1 MTSKMMLTLGTQRS
15 AIREIAAWG
24 AKRKQEIGPENVLD
38 FSLGNPN
45 VPAPDEVAEAILSIV
60 QDSSPVSYNSYT
72 ASPGADDV
80 RGIIADNL
88 NRRFGTDY
96 TAKNLYLT
104 AGAAAALC
112 IALSALVS
120 SDKDEVIVF
129 APYFPEYKVF
139 IEARGATM
147 KVIPARPDFSMH
159 PEDLEEAINENTAAV
174 LINSPNN
181 PSGFV
186 YDEKTIHML
195 SDMLRKKSREFGR
208 PIRIVSD
215 EPYRELA
222 YDVKVPFLPNYY
234 DDTLVCYS
242 WSKSLSLPGER
253 IGYVLVPDKV
263 TAADEMIAAIA
274 GSGRALGYV
283 CAPSLFQKVI
293 GRCID
298 VMPDLRIYA
307 TNREKLI
314 AGLEKA
320 GYEFARPDGAFYFFI
335 KSPFP
340 GGGQEFHERAK
351 KEDLLVVPGASFG
364 APDYVRLSYC
374 TTTEAIER
382 ALPILQKLMD
392 EK

>member
-1 MTSKMMLTLGTQRS
+1 
-15 AIREIAAWG
+15 
-24 AKRKQEIGPENVLD
+24 
-38 FSLGNPN
+38 
-45 VPAPDEVAEAILSIV
+45 
-60 QDSSPVSYNSYT
+60 
-72 ASPGADDV
+72 
-80 RGIIADNL
+80 
-88 NRRFGTDY
+88 
-96 TAKNLYLT
+96 
-104 AGAAAALC
+104 
-112 IALSALVS
+112 
-120 SDKDEVIVF
+120 
-129 APYFPEYKVF
+129 
-139 IEARGATM
+139 
-147 KVIPARPDFSMH
+147 MH

-186 YDEKTIHML
+186 YDEKTIQML

-307 TNREKLI
+307 TNRE
-314 AGLEKA
+314 AHCGSGKA
-320 GYEFARPDGAFYFFI
+320 GYEF
-335 KSPFP
+335 
-340 GGGQEFHERAK
+340 
-351 KEDLLVVPGASFG
+351 VVPTARSTSLSS
-364 APDYVRLSYC
+364 RLSRRRPG
-374 TTTEAIER
+374 I
-382 ALPILQKLMD
+382 P
-392 EK
+392 